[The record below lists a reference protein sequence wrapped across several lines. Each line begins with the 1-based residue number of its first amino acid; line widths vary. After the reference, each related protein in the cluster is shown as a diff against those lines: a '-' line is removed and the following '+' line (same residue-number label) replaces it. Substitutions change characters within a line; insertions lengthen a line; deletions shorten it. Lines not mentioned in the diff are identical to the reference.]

1 MRVDSN
7 DASEK
12 LNSLKWSTAFVVN
25 SEKLHESAAVVSNSP
40 ESEGRFYGVY
50 LMNIVLTAHKNIVG
64 NRTLPESDMCYNS
77 LVSNLA
83 IIELRIFFYLVFILS

>member
-7 DASEK
+7 DASER

-40 ESEGRFYGVY
+40 NQKAGFTE
-50 LMNIVLTAHKNIVG
+50 
-64 NRTLPESDMCYNS
+64 
-77 LVSNLA
+77 
-83 IIELRIFFYLVFILS
+83 FIS

>member
-1 MRVDSN
+1 MVDCVR
-7 DASEK
+7 SE
-12 LNSLKWSTAFVVN
+12 LRETAREC
-25 SEKLHESAAVVSNSP
+25 SCCLEQP

-50 LMNIVLTAHKNIVG
+50 LMNIVVTAHKNIVG

-83 IIELRIFFYLVFILS
+83 IIKLRIFFYLVFILS